1 MCSNHGKNRARD
13 SLHLIFVKLCYLSKY
28 EAWPEAPQILLYL
41 IHANSIHYTRRL
53 IPLVRNYSKY
63 YDMLFVLLKY
73 NLISAGARQNVEFLI
88 AKVHSVDKRTTKFLL
103 LSMDLRQT
111 MCKIGHPY
119 M

>member
-1 MCSNHGKNRARD
+1 
-13 SLHLIFVKLCYLSKY
+13 
-28 EAWPEAPQILLYL
+28 
-41 IHANSIHYTRRL
+41 
-53 IPLVRNYSKY
+53 
-63 YDMLFVLLKY
+63 MLFVLLKY

-88 AKVHSVDKRTTKFLL
+88 AKVHSVDKRTTKFLK